1 MLANVY
7 IQDEQTK
14 RMQHMKERKFW
25 KIAGVVAAIVV
36 TAAGS
41 FVLGQVT
48 KKYPDSEKLLK
59 AEAEN
64 RVLGRELRKAQL
76 RAEALA
82 HSLGKVTQQLY
93 EKEEGV

>member
-1 MLANVY
+1 
-7 IQDEQTK
+7 
-14 RMQHMKERKFW
+14 MKERKIW
-25 KIAGVVAAIVV
+25 KIAEAVAVIIV
-36 TAAGS
+36 TSFGS
-41 FVLGQVT
+41 FVLGRVT

-64 RVLGRELRKAQL
+64 RVLGRELKRAQM
-76 RAEALA
+76 RAESLA